1 VAHIA
6 RERGLHP
13 AEALIETSL
22 ETNFDQFYSLTMANQ
37 RDEDVLSILEHPNV
51 IMTFSDSGAHVGY
64 LMESSIQS
72 YLLAYWV
79 RQRKVF
85 TFEEAIRMLT
95 LVPASAWGF
104 TDRGLLRPGLVAD
117 LNVIDADRVAPLP
130 LGVEN
135 DLPAGMP
142 RLKQKAT
149 GFKAT
154 VVAGEITLEDG
165 EHTGVLP
172 GQLLRRLQPA

>member
-1 VAHIA
+1 
-6 RERGLHP
+6 
-13 AEALIETSL
+13 
-22 ETNFDQFYSLTMANQ
+22 
-37 RDEDVLSILEHPNV
+37 
-51 IMTFSDSGAHVGY
+51 
-64 LMESSIQS
+64 
-72 YLLAYWV
+72 
-79 RQRKVF
+79 
-85 TFEEAIRMLT
+85 
-95 LVPASAWGF
+95 
-104 TDRGLLRPGLVAD
+104 VAD

-165 EHTGVLP
+165 QHTGVLP